1 MKILTPLLLGLSLA
15 TLSLNAQPAKPPPGT
30 PIAGY
35 IAQEDKWMAAP
46 ATLPGAQMMILQG
59 DITKAGPYTIRLR
72 VPAGYKV
79 PLHWNDN
86 EVNMTVIS
94 GVMHIGIAPN
104 YNATNSKEIGAL
116 SFASLPAKMKHTEWV
131 DSETIVQLHG
141 LGPLI
146 MHMVYPQAT
155 ARAAE

>member
-1 MKILTPLLLGLSLA
+1 
-15 TLSLNAQPAKPPPGT
+15 
-30 PIAGY
+30 
-35 IAQEDKWMAAP
+35 
-46 ATLPGAQMMILQG
+46 MMILQG

-94 GVMHIGIAPN
+94 GILHIGIAPN

-116 SFASLPAKMKHTEWV
+116 SFASIPARMKHTEWV
-131 DSETIVQLHG
+131 DTETIVQLHG

-155 ARAAE
+155 ARAAD